1 MKRKK
6 CRFSNHPSIENSF
19 TGEQL
24 TSYSGIN
31 PLSKFIDKTGM
42 RKKLNRLFPTT
53 EYKTLKFLNVQV
65 LLSILFASLAGVNR
79 ISRITNMSSDPL
91 IMKLLGLTKA
101 FNKDVISTRLKSL
114 GQSGALILHDYF
126 QKTVHDFIAQKKNRF
141 ITLDVDSTVQSV
153 CGKQEGTGKGY
164 NSSKKG
170 ARSYHNLIGFI
181 SEFKLVIN
189 SWFRDGTAYTANG
202 VCEFTKEIHARF
214 PKNIKGVFFR
224 ADSGFFNGKLFTQL
238 ETWKWRYLV
247 KVKFRGLKEMLEK
260 KEWIKNEDG
269 NEYCTFMYQCG
280 SWDVARQFYA
290 VRKIDKYKEVDFLG
304 KIEYLPLY
312 VYSCF
317 CSNLHESAKSI
328 YKKYRERSTSETWIE
343 EVKSQ
348 AMAGSTLTNSYH
360 ANEILWI
367 LSCMAYN
374 IGVMVRSKAKG
385 KDTREHKTFKDL
397 FVLVPGK
404 FVNISGKLKLKIYE
418 NYYYRDEWTATELSL
433 E

>member
-1 MKRKK
+1 MKRKNR
-6 CRFSNHPSIENSF
+6 RFCSHPTIENSF
-19 TGEQL
+19 TEEKL

-31 PLSKFIDKTGM
+31 PLSKFVDKIGI
-42 RKKLNRLFPTT
+42 RKELNRLFPTA
-53 EYKTLKFLNVQV
+53 EYKTLKFLDVQI

-101 FNKDVISTRLKSL
+101 FNKDVISTRLKNL
-114 GQSGALILHDYF
+114 GQNGAVKLHDYF
-126 QKTVHDFIAQKKNRF
+126 QKTVHDFISQKKSRF

-181 SEFKLVIN
+181 SNFKLVVN

-202 VCEFTKEIHARF
+202 VCEFTKEIHARL
-214 PKNIKGVFFR
+214 PENIKGVFFR
-224 ADSGFFNGKLFTQL
+224 ADSGFFNGALFTQL
-238 ETWKWRYLV
+238 ENWNWRYLI
-247 KVKFRGLKEMLEK
+247 KVKFRGLKEMLERR
-260 KEWIKNEDG
+260 EWVKNADG
-269 NEYCTFMYQCG
+269 NEYCSFMHQCG
-280 SWDVARQFYA
+280 NWEISRQFYA
-290 VRKIDKYKEVDFLG
+290 VRKIDKYEEKDFLG
-304 KIEYLPLY
+304 KTILIPVY

-317 CSNLHESAKSI
+317 CSNLHETPKSI
-328 YKKYRERSTSETWIE
+328 YKRYRERSTSETWIE

-360 ANEILWI
+360 ANEILWT

-374 IGVMVRSKAKG
+374 IGVMARSKAKG
-385 KDTREHKTFKDL
+385 KDTREHKSFKDL

-418 NYYYRDEWTATELSL
+418 NYYYRDEWTTTELSL